1 MNMKRNLKNLFI
13 NNDKNFRL
21 KNKNKK
27 LIKINKINKINVFN
41 VQSYKRKYFHQ
52 KKKYK
57 IKIIKQQNQKIVY
70 KNKIIRAINN
80 IMQFNNKISNFKIK
94 F

>member
-27 LIKINKINKINVFN
+27 IVKINKINKINVFN
-41 VQSYKRKYFHQ
+41 VQSYKRKYFH
-52 KKKYK
+52 
-57 IKIIKQQNQKIVY
+57 
-70 KNKIIRAINN
+70 
-80 IMQFNNKISNFKIK
+80 
-94 F
+94 